1 MRQLQSLKGVRDRV
15 INLYIKGFSFKDISK
30 MVENKEYKVSVG
42 SVKGIVKEYKTKTK
56 QVMVEDEDLREVV
69 KTNLNNLIECSN
81 ENLNVLQDIRTKVLD
96 KLKETEEV
104 TDERLLLSY
113 LREISNSIRAQNDS
127 VRTLN
132 TLLSSIKD
140 TTKETEV
147 TSVEAIS
154 KTVGILKDLEKDGYI
169 EILPAYYNS
178 PIYIPEEEKE
188 EDQNKQTGGKQK
200 CQDKTEQ
207 DLTLVQEA
215 QEMGEGEV
223 EEEQAE

>member
-1 MRQLQSLKGVRDRV
+1 MKGVRERI
-15 INLYIKGFSFKDISK
+15 INLYIKGFSFSDIAK

-69 KTNLNNLIECSN
+69 KTNLNKLIECSN
-81 ENLNVLQDIRTKVLD
+81 ENLNVLQDIRSKVLD

-188 EDQNKQTGGKQK
+188 EDQIKQ
-200 CQDKTEQ
+200 
-207 DLTLVQEA
+207 
-215 QEMGEGEV
+215 
-223 EEEQAE
+223 EEEIKI

>member
-1 MRQLQSLKGVRDRV
+1 MENLRTLKGIRERI
-15 INLYIKGFSFKDISK
+15 INLYIKGFNFKDIAK
-30 MVENKEYKVSVG
+30 MVENKDYKVSAG
-42 SVKGIVKEYKTKTK
+42 SVKGIVKTYKTKTK

-69 KTNLNNLIECSN
+69 KTNLNKLIDCSN
-81 ENLNVLQDIRTKVLD
+81 ENLNVLQEIRSKVLN
-96 KLKETEEV
+96 KLSETDGV
-104 TDERLLLSY
+104 TDERMLLSY

-178 PIYIPEEEKE
+178 PIYIPEEDKEEEEEKE
-188 EDQNKQTGGKQK
+188 DQIKQ
-200 CQDKTEQ
+200 
-207 DLTLVQEA
+207 
-215 QEMGEGEV
+215 
-223 EEEQAE
+223 EEEIKI